1 MYCYRF
7 NIGFGVFRSNENHCK
22 IFKIKCHVEVV
33 FFRPWIWPMLMK
45 NTQNPPFLHVKREN
59 TRKTATKMVEN
70 TLVSQIDKI
79 LKIYPRLDEYISF
92 PFFPGSRTGFK
103 RLCGHILV
111 SSKGDQTYRDLSVS
125 IKFCCTDCDKSRTK
139 FSALVPLFVRRSVH
153 YTLIFF
159 HDSICLWP

>member
-1 MYCYRF
+1 MYCNRF

-59 TRKTATKMVEN
+59 TRKTGTKMVEN
-70 TLVSQIDKI
+70 TLFSQIDKI

-92 PFFPGSRTGFK
+92 PFVPGSRTG
-103 RLCGHILV
+103 LNV
-111 SSKGDQTYRDLSVS
+111 SAVIYLFRRKV
-125 IKFCCTDCDKSRTK
+125 TK
-139 FSALVPLFVRRSVH
+139 PTIFE
-153 YTLIFF
+153 YLIYWITFIF
-159 HDSICLWP
+159 RKNC

>member
-59 TRKTATKMVEN
+59 TRKTGTKMVEN
-70 TLVSQIDKI
+70 TLFSQIDKI

-92 PFFPGSRTGFK
+92 PFVPDNIYSTSHFRVLEPV
-103 RLCGHILV
+103 LNV
-111 SSKGDQTYRDLSVS
+111 SAVIYLFRRKV
-125 IKFCCTDCDKSRTK
+125 TK
-139 FSALVPLFVRRSVH
+139 PTIYVDIVRVNPSW
-153 YTLIFF
+153 
-159 HDSICLWP
+159 S

>member
-1 MYCYRF
+1 MHCNRF

-59 TRKTATKMVEN
+59 TRKTGTKMVEN
-70 TLVSQIDKI
+70 TLFSQIDKI

-92 PFFPGSRTGFK
+92 PFVPGSRTGFK
-103 RLCGHILV
+103 RLYGHILV
-111 SSKGDQTYRDLSVS
+111 SSKGDQTYYRQ
-125 IKFCCTDCDKSRTK
+125 FQNNW
-139 FSALVPLFVRRSVH
+139 LVPGETGNQYCVTRMLVS
-153 YTLIFF
+153 L
-159 HDSICLWP
+159 

>member
-59 TRKTATKMVEN
+59 TRKTGTKMVEN
-70 TLVSQIDKI
+70 TLFSQIDKI

-92 PFFPGSRTGFK
+92 PFVPGSRTGFK

-111 SSKGDQTYRDLSVS
+111 SSKGDQTYYRFWWKSKFDLQRSV
-125 IKFCCTDCDKSRTK
+125 FNRFSRTTG
-139 FSALVPLFVRRSVH
+139 LFL
-153 YTLIFF
+153 YQTMYLI
-159 HDSICLWP
+159 IMKCTQTIQYL

>member
-1 MYCYRF
+1 MYCNRF

-59 TRKTATKMVEN
+59 TRKTGTKMVEN
-70 TLVSQIDKI
+70 TLFSQIDKI

-92 PFFPGSRTGFK
+92 PFVPGSRTDFK
-103 RLCGHILV
+103 PLYGHILV
-111 SSKGDQTYRDLSVS
+111 SSKGDQTYYMCTTVTNFRVVEGDPWQQFFS
-125 IKFCCTDCDKSRTK
+125 IWNILTNDNECHHWTPRG
-139 FSALVPLFVRRSVH
+139 VLFK
-153 YTLIFF
+153 IQ
-159 HDSICLWP
+159 

>member
-1 MYCYRF
+1 MYCNRF

-59 TRKTATKMVEN
+59 TRKTGTKMVEN
-70 TLVSQIDKI
+70 TLFSQIDKI

-92 PFFPGSRTGFK
+92 PFVPGSRTGFK
-103 RLCGHILV
+103 RLYGHILV
-111 SSKGDQTYRDLSVS
+111 SSKGDQTYYSPWLFISVP
-125 IKFCCTDCDKSRTK
+125 
-139 FSALVPLFVRRSVH
+139 PLESVFVWVFLFTRM
-153 YTLIFF
+153 
-159 HDSICLWP
+159 